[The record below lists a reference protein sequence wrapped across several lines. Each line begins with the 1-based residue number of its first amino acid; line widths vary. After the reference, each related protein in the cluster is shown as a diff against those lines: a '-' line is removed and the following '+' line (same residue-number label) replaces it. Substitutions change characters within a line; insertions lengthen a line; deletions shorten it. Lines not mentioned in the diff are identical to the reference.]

1 MVKLHTILV
10 LNVICYDFYFGSIL
24 TDVGG
29 ASALPIA
36 RGVIAIIAVVLFI
49 FVVILIIAL
58 VTGAVMLVRKQNH
71 SRRKKKSVLPSH
83 AGVFTAMKSV
93 CKICFN

>member
-1 MVKLHTILV
+1 MI
-10 LNVICYDFYFGSIL
+10 SPIL

-36 RGVIAIIAVVLFI
+36 RGVIVVIAVVLFV
-49 FVVILIIAL
+49 FVVILVIAL
-58 VTGAVMLVRKQNH
+58 ATGAVMLVRKQKH

-93 CKICFN
+93 CEVFFNLPFIHPYLWLIGHI